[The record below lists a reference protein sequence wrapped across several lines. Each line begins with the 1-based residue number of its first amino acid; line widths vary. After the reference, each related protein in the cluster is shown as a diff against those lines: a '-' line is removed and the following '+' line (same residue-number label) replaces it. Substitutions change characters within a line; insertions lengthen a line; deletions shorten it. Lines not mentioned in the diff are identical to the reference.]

1 MLLSDEE
8 KIEQEKV
15 INIFK
20 KFEQKKTKEEL
31 NDFSEEL
38 SQKEYL
44 SQDLKELLQY
54 LVSFKLKEDYSEQT
68 VQELTAL
75 LILKYKEKIL
85 TKNELIRLVFHLPCY
100 IGQILNDIK
109 DDLTEQDYSDLYHES
124 LDFEEEYIVPIY
136 DLNYENLSI
145 DSKIDQEYLY
155 KNYSLKRSKSDKNV
169 S

>member
-75 LILKYKEKIL
+75 LILKYKLKM
-85 TKNELIRLVFHLPCY
+85 
-100 IGQILNDIK
+100 
-109 DDLTEQDYSDLYHES
+109 S
-124 LDFEEEYIVPIY
+124 LFV
-136 DLNYENLSI
+136 
-145 DSKIDQEYLY
+145 
-155 KNYSLKRSKSDKNV
+155 
-169 S
+169 